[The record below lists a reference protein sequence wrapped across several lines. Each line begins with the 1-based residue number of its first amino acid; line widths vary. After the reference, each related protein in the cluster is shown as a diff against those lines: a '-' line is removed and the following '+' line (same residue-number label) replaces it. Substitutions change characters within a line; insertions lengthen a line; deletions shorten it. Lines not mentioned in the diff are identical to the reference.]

1 MTKWDWEACMTIPE
15 NQWGY
20 HKDWSLS
27 YVKTPIEVIDR
38 IVHAVSMGGN
48 MVVNFGPQP
57 DGDFRSE
64 EKELAMALGCWMKK
78 YGECIYGCDYAGWDK
93 QDWGYYTRKGQEVY
107 MVVFNRPYS
116 GLLKVKI
123 PKGTEIERAVLPDGQ
138 VVKVTET
145 ARNEYNVAM
154 PSQDPGEPF
163 IIKLQVKEASGA
175 ADGYRDALT

>member
-1 MTKWDWEACMTIPE
+1 
-15 NQWGY
+15 
-20 HKDWSLS
+20 
-27 YVKTPIEVIDR
+27 
-38 IVHAVSMGGN
+38 
-48 MVVNFGPQP
+48 
-57 DGDFRSE
+57 
-64 EKELAMALGCWMKK
+64 MKR

-107 MVVFNRPYS
+107 MVVFNRPYL
-116 GLLKVKI
+116 GLLKVKV

>member
-1 MTKWDWEACMTIPE
+1 MTVPE

-64 EKELAMALGCWMKK
+64 EKELAMALGCWMKR
-78 YGECIYGCDYAGWDK
+78 YGDA
-93 QDWGYYTRKGQEVY
+93 T
-107 MVVFNRPYS
+107 M
-116 GLLKVKI
+116 
-123 PKGTEIERAVLPDGQ
+123 PDGISRTGDTIP
-138 VVKVTET
+138 VRGKRYTWLYLI
-145 ARNEYNVAM
+145 APIR
-154 PSQDPGEPF
+154 GF
-163 IIKLQVKEASGA
+163 LK
-175 ADGYRDALT
+175 